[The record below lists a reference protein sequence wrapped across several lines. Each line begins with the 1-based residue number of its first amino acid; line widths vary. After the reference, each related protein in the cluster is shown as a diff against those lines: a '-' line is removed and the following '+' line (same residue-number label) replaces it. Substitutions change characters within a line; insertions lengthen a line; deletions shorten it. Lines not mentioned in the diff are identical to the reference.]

1 MTCSVCN
8 PGSICVLQDRRRS
21 EKTQGKHCLSD
32 KLIDADIEEYRAI
45 KNAEHEILPK
55 RWAYFEGDR
64 YRKTCLRFFKLMCAT
79 VLGKICVSDQP

>member
-1 MTCSVCN
+1 MIPAVFACC
-8 PGSICVLQDRRRS
+8 
-21 EKTQGKHCLSD
+21 KTDGDPKKLRGNTAYLN

-55 RWAYFEGDR
+55 RWAYFESDR
-64 YRKTCLRFFKLMCAT
+64 YRKTSLRFFKLMCAT